1 MPIKF
6 VFHQEEE
13 QSLMGPLMLDV
24 SDFELTHEEIDILD
38 HPLVGGLILFSR
50 NYHDQ
55 KQLSDLV
62 RHIRS
67 VTRNDVVIAADHEG
81 GRVQRF
87 RQGFSDIPAMG
98 SIHLKTNE
106 NIQQSGYLCEQ
117 FGWLMAAELLA
128 FDIDISFAPVLDIHG
143 VSAVIGDRSF
153 HQQPDV
159 IVKLASDFIKGMHRA
174 GMSATGKHFPGHG
187 NVLEDSHVA
196 MPVDTRSREEI
207 FALDIAIFKS
217 IHQQGLLDAVMPA
230 HVIYPDVDN
239 LPAGFS
245 KQWIKQILRQELDF
259 NGVVFSDDLSMQGAV
274 QMGNIVERAELAIEA
289 GCDMVLVCNDPQGAV
304 KVIDGLPSGLPPPK
318 NSIDRI
324 KRLRKTASVDFSN
337 LKKTTEHQIASKVL
351 DQFYAN

>member
-1 MPIKF
+1 
-6 VFHQEEE
+6 
-13 QSLMGPLMLDV
+13 MGPLMLDV
-24 SDFELTHEEIDILD
+24 SGFELTHEEIDMLD

-62 RHIRS
+62 RHIRI
-67 VTRNDVVIAADHEG
+67 VTRNDILIATDHEG

-87 RQGFSDIPAMG
+87 REGFSKIPAMG
-98 SIHLKTNE
+98 SIALQSYE
-106 NIQQSGYLCEQ
+106 NTQHSSYLCEQ

-128 FDIDISFAPVLDIHG
+128 FDIDFSFAPVLDIRG
-143 VSAVIGDRSF
+143 VSEVIGDRSF
-153 HQQPDV
+153 HQQPEK
-159 IVKLASDFIKGMHRA
+159 IVQLASAFIKGMHRA

-196 MPVDTRSREEI
+196 MPVDKRSREEI
-207 FALDIAIFKS
+207 FALDMAIFKS

-230 HVIYPDVDN
+230 HVIYPDVDD

-245 KQWIKQILRQELDF
+245 QTWIKQILRQELDF

-274 QMGNIVERAELAIEA
+274 QIGNIVERAELALAA
-289 GCDMVLVCNDPQGAV
+289 GCDMVLVCNDPKGAEN
-304 KVIDGLPSGLPPPK
+304 VIDGLPSDLVLQI
-318 NSIDRI
+318 NSLDRI
-324 KRLRKTASVDFSN
+324 KRLRKTNGLDFSS
-337 LKKTTEHQIASKVL
+337 LKKTADYHVASKSL

>member
-1 MPIKF
+1 
-6 VFHQEEE
+6 
-13 QSLMGPLMLDV
+13 MGPIMLDV
-24 SDFELTHEEIDILD
+24 SGFELTHEEIDILD

-55 KQLSDLV
+55 KQLFDLV

-67 VTRNDVVIAADHEG
+67 VTRNDVIIATDHEG

-98 SIHLKTNE
+98 SINRQTNE

-128 FDIDISFAPVLDIHG
+128 FDIDISFAPVLDIQG
-143 VSAVIGDRSF
+143 VSEVIGDRSF
-153 HQQPDV
+153 HQQPQI
-159 IVKLASDFIKGMHRA
+159 IVQLASDFIKGMHRA

-196 MPVDTRSREEI
+196 MPIDKRSREDI
-207 FALDIAIFKS
+207 FNLDMAIFKS

-230 HVIYPDVDN
+230 HVIYPEVDD

-245 KQWIKQILRQELDF
+245 ETWIKQILRQELDF
-259 NGVVFSDDLSMQGAV
+259 DGVVFSDDLSMQGAV
-274 QMGNIVERAELAIEA
+274 QMGNIVERAELAIAA
-289 GCDMVLVCNDPQGAV
+289 GCDMVLVCNDPMGAV
-304 KVIDGLPSGLPPPK
+304 KVIDGLPSGMSLHK
-318 NSIDRI
+318 ISIDRI
-324 KRLRKTASVDFSN
+324 KRLKKTTSLDFSN
-337 LKKTTEHQIASKVL
+337 LKKTSEYQIASKVL

>member
-1 MPIKF
+1 
-6 VFHQEEE
+6 
-13 QSLMGPLMLDV
+13 MGPIMLDV
-24 SDFELTHEEIDILD
+24 SGFELTHEEIDILD

-55 KQLSDLV
+55 KQLFDLV

-67 VTRNDVVIAADHEG
+67 VTRNDVIIATDHEG

-98 SIHLKTNE
+98 SINRQTNE

-128 FDIDISFAPVLDIHG
+128 FDIDISFAPVLDIQG
-143 VSAVIGDRSF
+143 VSEVIGDRSF
-153 HQQPDV
+153 HQKPDI
-159 IVKLASDFIKGMHRA
+159 IVQLASDFIKGMHRA

-196 MPVDTRSREEI
+196 MPIDKRSREDI
-207 FALDIAIFKS
+207 FNLDMAIFKS

-230 HVIYPDVDN
+230 HVIYPEVDD

-245 KQWIKQILRQELDF
+245 ETWIKQILRQELDF
-259 NGVVFSDDLSMQGAV
+259 DGVVFSDDLSMQGAV
-274 QMGNIVERAELAIEA
+274 QMGNIVERAELAITA
-289 GCDMVLVCNDPQGAV
+289 GCDMVLVCNDPMGAV
-304 KVIDGLPSGLPPPK
+304 KVIDGLPSGMSLHK
-318 NSIDRI
+318 ISIDRI
-324 KRLRKTASVDFSN
+324 KRLKKTSSLDFSN
-337 LKKTTEHQIASKVL
+337 LKKTSEYQIASKVL

>member
-1 MPIKF
+1 
-6 VFHQEEE
+6 
-13 QSLMGPLMLDV
+13 MLDV
-24 SDFELTHEEIDILD
+24 SGFELTHEEIDILD

-67 VTRNDVVIAADHEG
+67 VTRNNILIATDHEG

-98 SIHLKTNE
+98 SIHLQTDGD
-106 NIQQSGYLCEQ
+106 IQQSGYLCEQ

-143 VSAVIGDRSF
+143 LSAVIRDRSF
-153 HQQPDV
+153 HQKPDI
-159 IVKLASDFIKGMHRA
+159 IVQLASDFIKGMHRA

-196 MPVDTRSREEI
+196 MPIDKRSREDI
-207 FALDIAIFKS
+207 FNLDMAIFKS

-230 HVIYPDVDN
+230 HVIYPEVDD

-245 KQWIKQILRQELDF
+245 ETWIKQILRQELDF
-259 NGVVFSDDLSMQGAV
+259 DGVVFSDDLSMQGAV
-274 QMGNIVERAELAIEA
+274 QMGNIVERAELAIAA
-289 GCDMVLVCNDPQGAV
+289 GCDMVLVCNDPMGAV
-304 KVIDGLPSGLPPPK
+304 KVIDGLPSGMSLHK
-318 NSIDRI
+318 ISIDRI
-324 KRLRKTASVDFSN
+324 KRLKKTSSLDFSN
-337 LKKTTEHQIASKVL
+337 LKKTSEYQIASKVL

>member
-1 MPIKF
+1 
-6 VFHQEEE
+6 
-13 QSLMGPLMLDV
+13 MGPLMLDV
-24 SDFELTHEEIDILD
+24 SGFELTHEEIDILD

-62 RHIRS
+62 RHIRA
-67 VTRNDVVIAADHEG
+67 VTRNDILIATDHEG

-87 RQGFSDIPAMG
+87 REGFSKIPAMG
-98 SIHLKTNE
+98 SIALRSNE
-106 NIQQSGYLCEQ
+106 NNQDSSYLCEQ

-143 VSAVIGDRSF
+143 VSEVIGDRSF
-153 HQQPDV
+153 HQQPEK
-159 IVKLASDFIKGMHRA
+159 IVQLASDFIKGMHRA

-196 MPVDTRSREEI
+196 MPVDKRSREEI
-207 FALDIAIFKS
+207 FALDMSIFKS

-230 HVIYPDVDN
+230 HVIYPDVDD

-245 KQWIKQILRQELDF
+245 QQWIKQILRQDLDF

-289 GCDMVLVCNDPQGAV
+289 GCDMVLVCNDPNGAV
-304 KVIDGLPSGLPPPK
+304 KVIDGLPSGMSPHEI
-318 NSIDRI
+318 SIDRI
-324 KRLRKTASVDFSN
+324 NRLRKTTSVDFSN
-337 LKKTTEHQIASKVL
+337 LKKTTEYQVASKVL

>member
-1 MPIKF
+1 
-6 VFHQEEE
+6 
-13 QSLMGPLMLDV
+13 MGPIMLDV
-24 SDFELTHEEIDILD
+24 SGFELTHEEIDILD

-55 KQLSDLV
+55 KQLFDLV

-67 VTRNDVVIAADHEG
+67 VTRNDVIIATDHEG

-98 SIHLKTNE
+98 SINRQTNE

-128 FDIDISFAPVLDIHG
+128 FDIDISFAPVLDIQG
-143 VSAVIGDRSF
+143 VSEVIGDRSF
-153 HQQPDV
+153 HQQPQI
-159 IVKLASDFIKGMHRA
+159 IVQLASDFIKGMHRA

-196 MPVDTRSREEI
+196 MPIDKRSREDI
-207 FALDIAIFKS
+207 FNLDMAIFKS

-230 HVIYPDVDN
+230 HVIYPEVDD

-245 KQWIKQILRQELDF
+245 ETWIKQILRQELDF
-259 NGVVFSDDLSMQGAV
+259 DGVVFSDDLSMQGAV
-274 QMGNIVERAELAIEA
+274 QMGNIVERAELAIAA
-289 GCDMVLVCNDPQGAV
+289 GCDMVLVCNDPMGAV
-304 KVIDGLPSGLPPPK
+304 KVIDGLPSGMSLHK
-318 NSIDRI
+318 ISIDRI
-324 KRLRKTASVDFSN
+324 KRLKKTSSPDFSN
-337 LKKTTEHQIASKVL
+337 LKKTSEYQIASKVL